1 MQHVEQGM
9 NGHGHSMHLQVQRA
23 CSVHDSFC
31 CVQVQQLMAT
41 APLCAELRDLHSTLL
56 QVRQNR

>member
-1 MQHVEQGM
+1 MTNFEQWR
-9 NGHGHSMHLQVQRA
+9 HSQVQRA

-31 CVQVQQLMAT
+31 CVQVQQLMVT

-56 QVRQNR
+56 QVRQGR